1 MLPAMEIALVLVGL
15 VALIG
20 VLATAYLARRLI
32 RGDGE
37 RPGERIAG
45 LSAQIAERDRQI
57 DEVRAERDAARRDR
71 DAAQAAG
78 ERARLELAQ
87 VRADHAARNEELAK
101 AQAQI
106 ETRFK
111 GLAAEVLKVN
121 SETLR
126 DQTTAHFAQQLQVG
140 EAELEKRQQAVAA
153 LVKPVRD
160 HLDKFEKQV
169 NAIEQKR
176 EGAYEG
182 LKVQI
187 GRLQDVTG
195 SLSEALRSPQ
205 IRGQWGEQQLRN
217 ILQLSGLKEGVDFEQ
232 QVTTAADD
240 EGARRRPDV
249 VVRIP
254 GGVHVVI
261 DAKTPLSAYLDAH
274 NAADAQQQEELLQRH
289 AKSLGDRVKELGD
302 KDYTGTVPVSPDFVV
317 MFLPTEA
324 ILEAAMEVQP
334 SLWEDAWQKHHVL
347 IATPGLLVAFLRTVA
362 LAWQR
367 QDMQENAQQI
377 SDEARRLYE
386 SLQVY
391 AGHVGRVGK
400 GLQQA
405 LSAYNDSIGSLEG
418 RVLVRARRFEELGP
432 AASAAKRIDVV
443 APIDQSVRLAAAPEL
458 AAGDERADA
467 AGTAG

>member
-1 MLPAMEIALVLVGL
+1 MLPTMEIALVLVGM

-20 VLATAYLARRLI
+20 VLATAYLARRAL
-32 RGDGE
+32 RADGD

-45 LSAQIAERDRQI
+45 LSAQIAERDRQL

-78 ERARLELAQ
+78 QQARVELAQ
-87 VRADHAARNEELAK
+87 VRADHSARNEELAK

-111 GLAAEVLKVN
+111 GLAADVLKLS
-121 SETLR
+121 SEAL
-126 DQTTAHFAQQLQVG
+126 TTRFDQQLKISG
-140 EAELEKRQQAVAA
+140 SELEKREQAVAA

-182 LKVQI
+182 LQVQI

-217 ILQLSGLKEGVDFEQ
+217 ILQLSGLRPGIDFDE
-232 QVTTAADD
+232 QVTSAADD
-240 EGARRRPDV
+240 DGARRRPDA

-261 DAKTPLSAYLDAH
+261 DAKTPLSSYLDAH
-274 NAADAQQQEELLQRH
+274 NAADEQQQRDLLQRH

-302 KDYTGTVPVSPDFVV
+302 KDYTATVAVSPDFVV

-405 LSAYNDSIGSLEG
+405 LTAYNDSVGSLEG

-432 AASAAKRIDVV
+432 AASGAKRIDIVE
-443 APIDQSVRLAAAPEL
+443 PIDHSVRAAAAPEL
-458 AAGDERADA
+458 TAGDAAAAD
-467 AGTAG
+467 